1 MSGLDSLVGQFAAVG
16 ASIAFS
22 ITSTMFTLA
31 GRKYGALLL
40 MRSSLPIGLVAMLAL
55 HWLTFGELLPHN
67 AGSRWIWLGMSG
79 VIGFWIGSI
88 LIVNAFVLIGPRLSL
103 LVGASAPILS
113 SLLAWIFLHETLE
126 AQAIVGIIIT
136 LSGIAWVVS
145 ENGRDPSQ
153 ISPEQFRW
161 GIIFAVGGAVGQAS
175 SALLAKQGLQGEFDP
190 LSGSLIRLIVA
201 TVAIWSF
208 SILRGQVHGTLRRMR
223 EFPHAFQQMSVG
235 AITGPVI
242 GALLVMVAL
251 ANAPVGIATTLSNLM
266 PVFLIPISY
275 MVFKEKITR
284 RAVTG
289 TLIAIVGTAVLF
301 V

>member
-1 MSGLDSLVGQFAAVG
+1 MGQFAAVG

-40 MRSSLPIGLVAMLAL
+40 MRTSLPMGLAVMLVL
-55 HWLTFGELLPHN
+55 HWLAVGELLPVDV
-67 AGSRWIWLGMSG
+67 GSRWIWLGMSG

-88 LIVNAFVLIGPRLSL
+88 WIVNAFVLIGPRLSL

-126 AQAIVGIIIT
+126 TQAIAGILLT
-136 LSGIAWVVS
+136 LTGIAWVVS
-145 ENGRDPSQ
+145 ENGRDPSLMP
-153 ISPEQFRW
+153 PEQFRL
-161 GIIFAVGGAVGQAS
+161 GILFAIGGALGQAS
-175 SALLAKQGLQGEFDP
+175 SALFAKQGLQGEFDP
-190 LSGSLIRLIVA
+190 ISGSLIRLIVA
-201 TVAIWSF
+201 TAAIWLF
-208 SILRGQVHGTLRRMR
+208 TLLRGQARGTLRRMR
-223 EFPHAFQQMSVG
+223 EYPNAFQQMSVG

-251 ANAPVGIATTLSNLM
+251 SNAPVGIATTLSNLM

-275 MVFKEKITR
+275 VVFKERITQ

-289 TLIAIVGTAVLF
+289 TMIAIVGTAVLF